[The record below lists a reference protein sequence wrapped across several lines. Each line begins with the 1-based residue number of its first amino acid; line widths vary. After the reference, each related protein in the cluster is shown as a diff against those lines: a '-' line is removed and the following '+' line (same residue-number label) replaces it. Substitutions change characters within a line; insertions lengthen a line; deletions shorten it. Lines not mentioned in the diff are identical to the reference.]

1 MVALIHQVSI
11 QAFSQGGHSCSAPG
25 TDAVN
30 ASGFSVRYIFGAQ
43 LVARHISC
51 VRCLQGVRKVAT
63 VAPQQEA
70 AAAAAGDAF
79 AAELSEREVLSSA
92 PLRARDLGF
101 LIVRGQCKIY
111 VSRLPAGIC
120 SCGVSARV
128 RCFCIALFS
137 CPKARR
143 LNGIRPSKTL
153 RLCSVSGS
161 WGRVCYIPSM

>member
-25 TDAVN
+25 PDAVN
-30 ASGFSVRYIFGAQ
+30 ASGFSVRYIFGTHI
-43 LVARHISC
+43 VARHISC

-63 VAPQQEA
+63 VAPQREA
-70 AAAAAGDAF
+70 TAAAAGDAF

-92 PLRARDLGF
+92 PLPARDRGF
-101 LIVRGQCKIY
+101 LSVRGRCKIY
-111 VSRLPAGIC
+111 VSRLPAEIC
-120 SCGVSARV
+120 ACGVAARV
-128 RCFCIALFS
+128 RCFCVALLP

-153 RLCSVSGS
+153 RLCSFSGS
-161 WGRVCYIPSM
+161 RGRVCYIASM